1 MTQGFR
7 STFAVFGVRNYRLFW
22 VGGVISNTGRWC
34 QAVAIPIVVWGLTDS
49 AGWVGLAGFAQ
60 IMPMAVM
67 GPVGGAIAD
76 RYQRRRVL
84 IATQSLQACSATGLA
99 LLWFGG
105 VRSPTA
111 YVAMSVLVGLTAGL
125 NLPAW
130 QAIVSELVPRQMLLA
145 GITLNSAQFNASRM
159 IGPALAGLLI
169 DAWGPGWA
177 FVANAVSYSAVL
189 YGLARMRMARRHVS
203 VDGRMRPV
211 SEFLH
216 AARYCAANRGIRT
229 AIATVSLVGFFGLS
243 LQLLSVAI
251 VEDVHQYDER
261 GFGLLLSCVGLGAVL
276 ASPFVASSAVRFA
289 RSRIV
294 AVALV
299 LYAAG
304 SLVIAFAPWF
314 TLVLVGGFAMGV
326 AHIATGSTLNTAIQL
341 QVDEAIRAKVL
352 AVFLMMLTAS
362 NPAGQLVL
370 GWLIDAAGP
379 RAAYAVAGGAFV
391 LIAAWLAASGRL
403 AGLDLEGGGYEP
415 ASLAE
420 VHPSTPAPP
429 PGYGDSSESSASA
442 ASASAAASSA
452 SSSSPRSSSGSS
464 SRR

>member
-1 MTQGFR
+1 MSEGFR
-7 STFAVFGVRNYRLFW
+7 RTFAVFGIRNYRLFW
-22 VGGVISNTGRWC
+22 SGGVVSNTGRWC
-34 QAVAIPIVVWGLTDS
+34 QAVAIPIVIWDLTES

-60 IMPMAVM
+60 IMPMAVV

-76 RYQRRRVL
+76 RYQRRTVL
-84 IATQSLQACSATGLA
+84 LVTQSLQATTATGLA
-99 LLWFGG
+99 LLWFSG
-105 VRSPTA
+105 VRSPGA
-111 YVAMSVLVGLTAGL
+111 YVAMSVLVGLMAGL

-130 QAIVSELVPRQMLLA
+130 QAMVSELVPREMLLA

-159 IGPALAGLLI
+159 IGPALAGAVI
-169 DAWGPGWA
+169 SVWGPGWA
-177 FVANAVSYSAVL
+177 FTANAVSYSAVL
-189 YGLARMRMARRHVS
+189 YALARMRMQRRAVHA
-203 VDGRMRPV
+203 DGRMRPIA
-211 SEFLH
+211 EFLA
-216 AARYCAANRGIRT
+216 AARYSAANRGIRT

-243 LQLLSVAI
+243 LQLLSIAI
-251 VEDVHQYDER
+251 VEEVHLRDER
-261 GFGLLLSCVGLGAVL
+261 SFGLLLSCVGLGAVL
-276 ASPFVASSAVRFA
+276 ASPFVAASAARFA

-294 AVALV
+294 ALALV
-299 LYAAG
+299 AYAAG

-314 TLVLVGGFAMGV
+314 TLVLLGGFAMGA

-379 RAAYAVAGGAFV
+379 RAAYAIAGGAFV
-391 LIAAWLAASGRL
+391 VIAGWLALRGRL
-403 AGLDLEGGGYEP
+403 AGLDLTDGGYEP

-429 PGYGDSSESSASA
+429 PGYEA
-442 ASASAAASSA
+442 ASGP
-452 SSSSPRSSSGSS
+452 SPALS
-464 SRR
+464 